1 MQQVCRSTWTDHME
15 TCARAM
21 PGLRREKRRSSQV
34 AALITDGRIPLVR
47 RIEALSVQYRYRE
60 TAMTNSNQCLPWI
73 IGMLAV
79 LLCPQ
84 LQAQTPSRQDHAAI
98 HRGVENYLR
107 VQTAGSPHRITLA
120 VTPIDARLS
129 LAACPALD
137 FFLPA
142 GARLWGQTAV
152 GVRCTTEPSWSLF
165 VTAYLTVTGNYLV
178 VARPVSQGQTV
189 AESDLTLR
197 SGDLTQL
204 PASVL
209 SEPAQALGKTVAV
222 TLSAGQPLT
231 RDMLRAPL
239 ILQQGQSVLLQ
250 SSGSGFMVTAQGKAL
265 NNAYEGQVAQV
276 RTASGLTVSGLAR
289 PGGIVEIRSQ

>member
-1 MQQVCRSTWTDHME
+1 MTNS
-15 TCARAM
+15 
-21 PGLRREKRRSSQV
+21 
-34 AALITDGRIPLVR
+34 
-47 RIEALSVQYRYRE
+47 
-60 TAMTNSNQCLPWI
+60 AMTNSKPCLRWI
-73 IGMLAV
+73 IGILAA
-79 LLCPQ
+79 LLGS
-84 LQAQTPSRQDHAAI
+84 LLHAQTPPRQEHAAI
-98 HRGVENYLR
+98 QRGVENYLR
-107 VQTAGSPHRITLA
+107 VQTAGSVHRISYA
-120 VTPIDARLS
+120 ITPIDTRLS

-137 FFLPA
+137 FFMPS

-152 GVRCTTEPSWSLF
+152 GVRCATEPSWNIF

-178 VARPVSQGQTV
+178 MARPVSQGQTV
-189 AESDLTLR
+189 TEADFTLR

-209 SEPAQALGKTVAV
+209 TEPAQALGKTVAV
-222 TLSAGQPLT
+222 TLAAGQPLT

-250 SSGSGFMVTAQGKAL
+250 SSGSGFRVTAQGKAL

-289 PGGIVEIRSQ
+289 AGGIVEIMSQ

>member
-1 MQQVCRSTWTDHME
+1 M
-15 TCARAM
+15 
-21 PGLRREKRRSSQV
+21 K
-34 AALITDGRIPLVR
+34 
-47 RIEALSVQYRYRE
+47 
-60 TAMTNSNQCLPWI
+60 NSKLCLHWI
-73 IGMLAV
+73 IGILAGLFGT
-79 LLCPQ
+79 LLH
-84 LQAQTPSRQDHAAI
+84 AQTPPRQEHAAI

-107 VQTAGSPHRITLA
+107 AQTAGSPHRISLA
-120 VTPIDARLS
+120 ITPIDARLS

-137 FFLPA
+137 FFMPS

-152 GVRCTTEPSWSLF
+152 GVRCATEPSWSIF

-178 VARPVSQGQTV
+178 VARTVSQGQTV

-209 SEPAQALGKTVAV
+209 TESAEALGKTVAV
-222 TLSAGQPLT
+222 TLAAGQPLT

-250 SSGSGFMVTAQGKAL
+250 SSGSGFKVTAQGKAL

-276 RTASGLTVSGLAR
+276 RTASGLTVSGVAR
-289 PGGIVEIRSQ
+289 PGGIVEIRPQ